1 MRRWSAFRPPPPRTR
16 ATTPTYRHTIH
27 PALAG
32 RESGPVCVRQPIT
45 DRAERIAFGW
55 ISVGLVRLVW
65 SGLLALDSVGMSPEW
80 DEEYLTV
87 NEIAEHL
94 KLNPQT
100 LRNWIDQNRLPA
112 VRIGRRVRVRR
123 TDLDRILAEGATA
136 AVTPSGSTVAPTDAV
151 EELAEALERA
161 RRLLGRRSATRR
173 DELAEGLQDLTDA
186 VAKALHT
193 LSDDA
198 GQPASE

>member
-1 MRRWSAFRPPPPRTR
+1 
-16 ATTPTYRHTIH
+16 
-27 PALAG
+27 
-32 RESGPVCVRQPIT
+32 
-45 DRAERIAFGW
+45 
-55 ISVGLVRLVW
+55 
-65 SGLLALDSVGMSPEW
+65 MSPEW

-136 AVTPSGSTVAPTDAV
+136 AVKPSASTVAPSDAV
-151 EELAEALERA
+151 DELAQALERA